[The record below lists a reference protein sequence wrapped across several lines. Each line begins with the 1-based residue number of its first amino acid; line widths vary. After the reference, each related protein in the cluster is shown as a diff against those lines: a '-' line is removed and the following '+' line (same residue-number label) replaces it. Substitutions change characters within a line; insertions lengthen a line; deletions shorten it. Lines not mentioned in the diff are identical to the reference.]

1 MCYDQRL
8 MTSTQRKHRFE
19 LDRQRR
25 QTDVFLAFAQVYGA
39 AASADTQ
46 DAAPLESMASML
58 KAANESRTKE
68 VQTEEL
74 ISELLEIEA
83 SHSR

>member
-1 MCYDQRL
+1 M
-8 MTSTQRKHRFE
+8 QRKRRFE

-25 QTDVFLAFAQVYGA
+25 QTDVFLTFAQVYGM

-58 KAANESRTKE
+58 KAARQSRTKE

-74 ISELLEIEA
+74 IAELLEIEA
-83 SHSR
+83 RPSR

>member
-1 MCYDQRL
+1 
-8 MTSTQRKHRFE
+8 MTALERHQRFE
-19 LDRQRR
+19 FERQRR
-25 QTDVFLAFAQVYGA
+25 QKDVFLAFAQVYGA

-68 VQTEEL
+68 VQTEKF
-74 ISELLEIEA
+74 IAELLELEA

>member
-1 MCYDQRL
+1 
-8 MTSTQRKHRFE
+8 MTHMQRKHRFE
-19 LDRQRR
+19 FERQRR
-25 QTDVFLAFAQVYGA
+25 HTGVFRALAQVRGA

-46 DAAPLESMASML
+46 DAAALESISSML
-58 KAANESRTKE
+58 KAAHESRTKE
-68 VQTEEL
+68 VQTEGL